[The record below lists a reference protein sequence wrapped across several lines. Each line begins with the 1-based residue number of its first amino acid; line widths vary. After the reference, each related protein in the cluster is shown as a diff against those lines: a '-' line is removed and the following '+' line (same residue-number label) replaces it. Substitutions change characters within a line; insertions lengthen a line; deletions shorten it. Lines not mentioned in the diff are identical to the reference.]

1 MNSAFARQHRSGL
14 LKAIEIV
21 EPLVADRI
29 ILLQLLLL
37 LKRLVFLRHP
47 KSGLVGSL
55 VELQNLGTQ
64 PTSFGQRGGDDKA
77 GGAKFSS
84 RWYIPLFAIVQQA
97 KRQQECSMTPR

>member
-37 LKRLVFLRHP
+37 LKRLVFLGIR
-47 KSGLVGSL
+47 KVASL
-55 VELQNLGTQ
+55 VPLLNCRILGRNQLRSANVAGMTRPVEL
-64 PTSFGQRGGDDKA
+64 SFLPVGIFR
-77 GGAKFSS
+77 SS
-84 RWYIPLFAIVQQA
+84 PSYN
-97 KRQQECSMTPR
+97 KRKDNRSVR